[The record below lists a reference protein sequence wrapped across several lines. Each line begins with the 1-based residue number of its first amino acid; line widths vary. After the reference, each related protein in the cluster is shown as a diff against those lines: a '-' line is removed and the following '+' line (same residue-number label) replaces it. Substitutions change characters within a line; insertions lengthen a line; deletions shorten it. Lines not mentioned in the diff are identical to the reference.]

1 MSRTASHCYSSV
13 ARLLLCFCSAVI
25 LFDSV
30 PCTAGVLLSFC
41 RYCVY
46 SDSTLLHV
54 LLLPCCLKRM
64 FVALSPGLPVLRVR
78 DSKSPTYGYNILRL
92 RTLLYIFIEIEV
104 VSYPFWSSEEIRHRL
119 SHSMRNWITL
129 NLQPLT
135 KSSTNR
141 KSVRL
146 TICWFCLFEAGS
158 VMLSLHVFYPVA
170 AKWNLHATCLFCNSG
185 PATKRI
191 ENWCQQSRNVSRL
204 GMFPQE
210 CFRKVD
216 LIAFKI
222 ACIKN

>member
-1 MSRTASHCYSSV
+1 MGQFVTSSIFLVDRLLITYRNHTIETLMLGPYSKYIKMSVLIGSKKVGAAMSRTASHCYSSV
-13 ARLLLCFCSAVI
+13 VRLLLCFCSAVI

-104 VSYPFWSSEEIRHRL
+104 VSYPF
-119 SHSMRNWITL
+119 
-129 NLQPLT
+129 
-135 KSSTNR
+135 
-141 KSVRL
+141 
-146 TICWFCLFEAGS
+146 
-158 VMLSLHVFYPVA
+158 
-170 AKWNLHATCLFCNSG
+170 
-185 PATKRI
+185 
-191 ENWCQQSRNVSRL
+191 
-204 GMFPQE
+204 
-210 CFRKVD
+210 
-216 LIAFKI
+216 
-222 ACIKN
+222 